1 MLNSCDFQGRLA
13 ADPELRTT
21 QTGKQVASFR
31 MAVDRDMV
39 DANGHRPTDW
49 LTFTAW
55 GKTAE
60 FVNRYF
66 HKGSAALVECQCQT
80 RSYEDKNG
88 QKRTATEFVVQKIH
102 FCGPKT
108 EQRVDD
114 GGEAPPP
121 GYQQPPYQNQ
131 QSQQMGF
138 ATQNQRQQWQQ
149 GAPGGQQPSYSQGDP
164 DDFSVID
171 DSDDLPF

>member
-1 MLNSCDFQGRLA
+1 M
-13 ADPELRTT
+13 
-21 QTGKQVASFR
+21 
-31 MAVDRDMV
+31 
-39 DANGHRPTDW
+39 
-49 LTFTAW
+49 
-55 GKTAE
+55 
-60 FVNRYF
+60 
-66 HKGSAALVECQCQT
+66 ECQCQT

-131 QSQQMGF
+131 QTQQMGF
-138 ATQNQRQQWQQ
+138 ATQSQRQQWQQ
-149 GAPGGQQPSYSQGDP
+149 SAPGGQRPSYSQGDP

>member
-1 MLNSCDFQGRLA
+1 MKGLVFDTENRMQFKDFGEPLLDNLQKEVGGCIEVVHPKYL
-13 ADPELRTT
+13 PEGLCM
-21 QTGKQVASFR
+21 V
-31 MAVDRDMV
+31 MAI
-39 DANGHRPTDW
+39 
-49 LTFTAW
+49 
-55 GKTAE
+55 
-60 FVNRYF
+60 
-66 HKGSAALVECQCQT
+66 VECQCQT
-80 RSYEDKNG
+80 RSYEDRNG

-121 GYQQPPYQNQ
+121 GYQQSYQQPSYQNQ
-131 QSQQMGF
+131 QPQQMGF

-149 GAPGGQQPSYSQGDP
+149 SAPGGQQPSYSQGDP